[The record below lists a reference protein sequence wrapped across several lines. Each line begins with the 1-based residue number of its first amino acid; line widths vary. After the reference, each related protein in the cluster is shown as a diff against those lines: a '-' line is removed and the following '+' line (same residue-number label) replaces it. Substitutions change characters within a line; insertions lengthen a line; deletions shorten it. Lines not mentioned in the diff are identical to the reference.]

1 MHSKRQSV
9 ADFKLD
15 KVVVYGVGLIG
26 GSFALA
32 LKQTGA
38 VGEVIGLG
46 RSAASLEIAQG
57 LGVIDRVGELSDVR
71 DADLVLLAMP
81 VGKMEAAMEA
91 IAPYLGGKTVVV
103 DAGSTKQDVVAAAQR
118 TLGQKLQQFVPC
130 HPIAGAEKSGASA
143 ANARL
148 YIDKR
153 VIVTPLPE
161 NTPFAIAIAEA
172 AWTVCGADVSVMT
185 PAQHDTMFAAVSHL
199 PHLLAFALVDELAKR
214 PDAAEL
220 FDNAGSG
227 FRDFTRIASSHP
239 EMWRDICIAN
249 RSALIGELDR
259 YMNALLQ
266 MRVLLAGADAEGLEK
281 LLANARDARNAWLD
295 SIEK

>member
-1 MHSKRQSV
+1 M

-32 LKQTGA
+32 LKQAGA
-38 VGEVIGLG
+38 VGEVVGLG
-46 RSAASLEIAQG
+46 RSATSLELAQG
-57 LGVIDRVGELSDVR
+57 MGVIDRIGDVADVA

-81 VGKMEAAMEA
+81 VGKMEAAMSA
-91 IAPYLGGKTVVV
+91 LAPHLGAKTVVV
-103 DAGSTKQDVVAAAQR
+103 DAGSTKQDVVAAAQK
-118 TLGQKLQQFVPC
+118 TLGEKLAQFVPC

-143 ANARL
+143 AQAGL
-148 YIDKR
+148 YIDRR

-185 PAQHDTMFAAVSHL
+185 PQQHDGVFAAVSHL
-199 PHLLAFALVDELAKR
+199 PHLLAFTLVESLASR
-214 PDAAEL
+214 PEVAEL
-220 FDNAGSG
+220 FANAGSG

-239 EMWRDICIAN
+239 EMWRDICVAN
-249 RSALIGELDR
+249 RAALIGELDQ

-266 MRVLLAGADAEGLEK
+266 ARVMLAQADGDGLEK
-281 LLANARDARNAWLD
+281 CFATAREAREAWLAPT
-295 SIEK
+295 EK

>member
-1 MHSKRQSV
+1 L
-9 ADFKLD
+9 ADFRLN

-32 LKQTGA
+32 LKQAGA
-38 VGEVIGLG
+38 VGEIVGLG
-46 RSAASLEIAQG
+46 RSTASLELAQG
-57 LGVIDRVGELSDVR
+57 MGVIDRVGEAADVR

-81 VGKMEAAMEA
+81 VGKMEAAMAA
-91 IAPYLGGKTVVV
+91 IVPHLGEKTVVT

-118 TLGQKLQQFVPC
+118 AFGKRLAQFVPC
-130 HPIAGAEKSGASA
+130 HPIAGAEKSGAAA

-161 NTPFAIAIAEA
+161 NTPFAIAMAEA
-172 AWTVCGADVSVMT
+172 AWTVCGADVSVMS
-185 PAQHDTMFAAVSHL
+185 PEQHDAVFAAVSHL
-199 PHLLAFALVDELAKR
+199 PHVLAFALVDELIAR
-214 PDAAEL
+214 PNAAEL
-220 FDNAGSG
+220 FDNAGAG

-239 EMWRDICIAN
+239 EMWRDISVAN
-249 RSALIGELDR
+249 RAALVAELDR
-259 YMNALLQ
+259 YMNALVH
-266 MRVLLAGADAEGLEK
+266 MRVMLASADADGLEK
-281 LLANARDARNAWLD
+281 LFASARDARNAWLE

>member
-1 MHSKRQSV
+1 M

-32 LKQTGA
+32 LKQAGA
-38 VGEVIGLG
+38 VGEVVGLG
-46 RSAASLEIAQG
+46 RSITSLELAQG
-57 LGVIDRVGELSDVR
+57 LGVLDRVGELTDVR

-81 VGKMEAAMEA
+81 VGKMEAAMAA
-91 IAPYLGGKTVVV
+91 IAPHLGAKTVVI

-118 TLGQKLQQFVPC
+118 TLGNKLAQFVPS

-161 NTPFAIAIAEA
+161 NTPFSIAMAEA
-172 AWTVCGADVSVMT
+172 AWTVCGGDVSVMT
-185 PAQHDTMFAAVSHL
+185 PAQHDGMFAAVSHL
-199 PHLLAFALVDELAKR
+199 PHLLAFALVDEFAKR
-214 PDAAEL
+214 PEAAEL
-220 FDNAGSG
+220 FANAGSG

-239 EMWRDICIAN
+239 EMWRDISVAN
-249 RSALIGELDR
+249 RSALVGELDR

-266 MRVLLAGADAEGLEK
+266 MRVLLAGADADGLEK
-281 LLANARDARNAWLD
+281 IFANARDARNGWLD